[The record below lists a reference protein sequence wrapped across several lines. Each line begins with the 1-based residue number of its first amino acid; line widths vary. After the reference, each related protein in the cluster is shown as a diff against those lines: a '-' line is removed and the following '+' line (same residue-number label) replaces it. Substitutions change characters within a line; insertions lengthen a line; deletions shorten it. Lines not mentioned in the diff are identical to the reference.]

1 MKLDI
6 NPRDYIKLRE
16 INQQLIYLAKDISES
31 MNKVISKDQTI
42 NNKINNKKHKLELY
56 LKDLDDNR
64 DKIDE
69 YTKSIVTISE
79 QEADTSKE
87 YTAQYYMY
95 ISWTLVAILV
105 GSITIKTLSK
115 N

>member
-1 MKLDI
+1 MVEKFAG
-6 NPRDYIKLRE
+6 R
-16 INQQLIYLAKDISES
+16 
-31 MNKVISKDQTI
+31 I
-42 NNKINNKKHKLELY
+42 NNKINNKKHKLETY

-79 QEADTSKE
+79 QESDTSKE

-105 GSITIKTLSK
+105 GRITIKTL
-115 N
+115 